1 MPAKKARGQEG
12 SYEERRE
19 QLRVHLEKEFP
30 ESYIVYTFPDAVI
43 LNDYKT
49 NKNYEIEYAIIDGKI
64 ESGEPKEVEIA
75 YILKSLLD
83 VAKENIAEKGVNEA
97 LNIFLHYKA
106 NEKWPGQKEKDQET
120 KKGTE
125 LTGPIFK
132 AVEKQRL
139 VYAAVLVPG
148 EPDLDA
154 DIGEKLLT
162 AEEIEKVAHK
172 WMEEYGNIDYMHGLN
187 NVAKPVETFILPM
200 DWEVE
205 AFGEKMLLPKGTW
218 VLAAKVV
225 NDTAWKK
232 VESGEL
238 TGFSIM
244 GIQSNVLKSIMN
256 DVSKGKRVDESLN
269 AAMKRVLIADLG
281 KDWLVPFVSLVDE
294 PCVPKAKFFAIKK
307 KKLPEEDPNLVNKAN
322 SGESV
327 LEKIMKYFQKDDVDQ
342 IKDNIAKLTRETNK
356 AGRSISDDTFT
367 KLKSALAAL
376 QALIEKADKE
386 RKPNYLKDK
395 KMKGDELEMEEKDV
409 VKLIDDRLD
418 EKLKPINEGLK
429 ALLPKEEAEKSEEK
443 EEENKEEKVEK
454 ADKKK
459 TAEKK
464 EDPEETEEETEE
476 EEDAEKDALKAENIS
491 LKETLEKLQSIKKGL
506 SKAAHGQEDGEDT
519 QKPYSTKDHLKDL
532 DRDSMGR
539 AIKKKE

>member
-1 MPAKKARGQEG
+1 MPAKKARGAEG
-12 SYEERRE
+12 SYEEKRE
-19 QLRVHLEKEFP
+19 QLRIHFEKDFK
-30 ESYIVYTFPDAVI
+30 ESYIIYTFPDAVI
-43 LNDYKT
+43 LTEYNT
-49 NKNYEIEYAIIDGKI
+49 GKNYEIEYAIIDGKI
-64 ESGEPKEVEIA
+64 KSGDPKEVEVA

-83 VAKENIAEKGVNEA
+83 EAKANITEKGMNEA
-97 LNIFLHYKA
+97 LKVYLYYNVNK
-106 NEKWPGQKEKDQET
+106 KWPGEEKKQ
-120 KKGTE
+120 GTE

-132 AVEKQRL
+132 KVEKQRI

-148 EPDLDA
+148 EPDLDE
-154 DIGEKLLT
+154 DIGEKILT
-162 AEEIEKVAHK
+162 AEEIEGVAHK

-200 DWEVE
+200 AWEVE

-218 VLAAKVV
+218 VLAAKVI

-307 KKLPEEDPNLVNKAN
+307 KTELQGEKQD
-322 SGESV
+322 ESV
-327 LEKIMKYFQKDDVDQ
+327 WDKIIKRFKKDDLDQ
-342 IKDNIAKLTRETNK
+342 ITENTIKLTREATK
-356 AGRSISDDTFT
+356 AGRSISDDTFA
-367 KLKSALAAL
+367 KLKSALEAL
-376 QALIEKADKE
+376 QKLIDKADKE
-386 RKPNYLKDK
+386 RKPDYLKDK

-409 VKLIDDRLD
+409 IKLVDERLD

-429 ALLPKEEAEKSEEK
+429 ALLPKEEKEEEKEAGKAKKEEEEK
-443 EEENKEEKVEK
+443 EEETPEEKE
-454 ADKKK
+454 
-459 TAEKK
+459 
-464 EDPEETEEETEE
+464 EEETEE
-476 EEDAEKDALKAENIS
+476 EEDEEKDALKAENLT
-491 LKETLEKLQSIKKGL
+491 LKETLDKLQKARKGL
-506 SKAAHGQEDGEDT
+506 SKAEKGQEDEEPPKKYT
-519 QKPYSTKDHLKDL
+519 VKDHLKGL